1 MKKLLLILLCLP
13 LIGFGQVDKIIF
25 SSGDTIYGKMIE
37 VGVNDITFQHKD
49 ETTNN
54 VSKKRKLAKVI
65 YSSGRIETFQGF
77 SILESKIA
85 IEGNDKLYL
94 QQKEERKKIRQQKRK
109 NINNLNLENWSLKIG
124 ATSFFPFTRE
134 DKTYFY
140 YNGIESIELYS
151 ARIGINTEI
160 LYNYKINNKT
170 SIVNSLGYYSVKF
183 QKVFD
188 GSGRGLEIGHT
199 FKYLSFS
206 VMGSYDINS
215 QFSVLSG
222 ISFDN
227 IFHSKAVSNLNAVPI
242 PGDPSINDGERVI
255 EESIKNNYHVSL
267 VFSTKYKIFKQ
278 IFIYSDIKLPLVFL
292 QSLSPTELTL
302 YRILENNRYLGLGV
316 GIDL

>member
-13 LIGFGQVDKIIF
+13 LIGFGQIDKLIF
-25 SSGDTIYGKMIE
+25 ISGDTIIGMVIE
-37 VGVNDITFQHKD
+37 VGVNDITYQHKD

-54 VSKKRKLAKVI
+54 VTKKRELAKVI
-65 YSSGRIETFQGF
+65 YSSGRIETFQGL
-77 SILESKIA
+77 SILESKI
-85 IEGNDKLYL
+85 EREENERLYL
-94 QQKEERKKIRQQKRK
+94 KQKEERKKIRIQKRK
-109 NINNLNLENWSLKIG
+109 NRNNLNLENWGLKIG

-134 DKTYFY
+134 DKTYF
-140 YNGIESIELYS
+140 NGNDESIELYS

-183 QKVFD
+183 QRQYE
-188 GSGRGLEIGHT
+188 GGGTEIGHT

-227 IFHSKAVSNLNAVPI
+227 IFYSKTAFSHAVQNNNDPAI
-242 PGDPSINDGERVI
+242 NNGDFVV

-267 VFSTKYKIFKQ
+267 VFYTKYIIFKQ
-278 IFIYSDIKLPLVFL
+278 FFIYSDIKLPLVFL
-292 QSLSPTELTL
+292 QSLSSNELNMYL
-302 YRILENNRYLGLGV
+302 ILENNRYLGLGV

>member
-13 LIGFGQVDKIIF
+13 MIGFGQIDKIIF
-25 SSGDTIYGKMIE
+25 SSGDTIYGKVIE
-37 VGVNDITFQHKD
+37 VGVNDITYQHKG

-54 VSKKRKLAKVI
+54 VIKKRELAKVI
-65 YSSGRIETFQGF
+65 YSSGRIEVFQGL
-77 SILESKIA
+77 SILESKI
-85 IEGNDKLYL
+85 EREEKDKLYK
-94 QQKEERKKIRQQKRK
+94 QQKEELKKIRMQKRK
-109 NINNLNLENWSLKIG
+109 NRNNLNLENWGLKIG

-134 DKTYFY
+134 DKTYF
-140 YNGIESIELYS
+140 NGNESIELYS

-183 QKVFD
+183 QRQYE
-188 GSGRGLEIGHT
+188 GGGPEIGHT

-206 VMGSYDINS
+206 VMGSYYINS

-227 IFHSKAVSNLNAVPI
+227 IFYSKTAIVNNLLTVEDNI
-242 PGDPSINDGERVI
+242 DPLMNNGWEI
-255 EESIKNNYHVSL
+255 EQSIKNNYHVSL
-267 VFSTKYKIFKQ
+267 VFSTKYTIFKQ
-278 IFIYSDIKLPLVFL
+278 FFIYSDIKLPLVFL
-292 QSLSPTELTL
+292 QSLSSNELTM
-302 YRILENNRYLGLGV
+302 YRILENNRYLGLGL